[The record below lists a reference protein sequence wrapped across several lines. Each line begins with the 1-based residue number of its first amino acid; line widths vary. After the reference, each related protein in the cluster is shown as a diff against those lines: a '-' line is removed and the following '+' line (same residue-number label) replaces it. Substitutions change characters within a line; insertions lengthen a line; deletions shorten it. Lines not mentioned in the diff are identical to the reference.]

1 MKTTTKKTAK
11 KTTAIVAPI
20 VAPIVALP
28 IGKRAYGKVNVIPTT
43 FKHDGE
49 DLALLMSSGK
59 FRNQAEAIKWA
70 LRFAAH
76 SL

>member
-1 MKTTTKKTAK
+1 MNTTTKKTAK
-11 KTTAIVAPI
+11 KTAAI

-28 IGKRAYGKVNVIPTT
+28 SGKRAYGKGNVIPTT